1 MRTITIIFVI
11 IIIGFSYITEDD
23 GQTYTKLIDNQ
34 KINFSHYLD
43 ISEEFE
49 YDENDEKIN
58 SNTLRINDIT
68 TELKKFDPSRILLY
82 EKNLFPEAYE
92 QEVKYLRQQSESG
105 SLMKIRL
112 GLGLGIPKTSP
123 PGSTIVDEERDVS
136 DDAGAE
142 EYGIASIQLD
152 DNGKMVSAY
161 NEDDEDV
168 TFNFVYEG
176 DDDDDEDGNDSEDKQ
191 LAMKM
196 SSLGRSSIPPS
207 FYIKDLTDLLFP
219 LKLTFQNDIFIHSYD
234 ANPDNERIEP
244 QIISNISDIGIDGDI
259 VDDKCEEDTKTK

>member
-1 MRTITIIFVI
+1 MIFVI
-11 IIIGFSYITEDD
+11 LIIGFSYITEDN
-23 GQTYTKLIDNQ
+23 GQTYTKLINNQ
-34 KINFSHYLD
+34 QINFSHYLD
-43 ISEEFE
+43 ISEESG
-49 YDENDEKIN
+49 YDENDEKSN

-68 TELKKFDPSRILLY
+68 TEFKRFDPSRILLY

-92 QEVKYLRQQSESG
+92 QEVRYLRQQSESG

-112 GLGLGIPKTSP
+112 GLGLGIGNTSP
-123 PGSTIVDEERDVS
+123 PGSMIVDEERDVS
-136 DDAGAE
+136 DDAGEE
-142 EYGIASIQLD
+142 EYGIASIQID
-152 DNGKMVSAY
+152 DDGKMVSTY
-161 NEDDEDV
+161 NKDDENV

-176 DDDDDEDGNDSEDKQ
+176 DDDDEDVNDSEDEQ

-219 LKLTFQNDIFIHSYD
+219 LKLTFQNDIFTHSYD

-244 QIISNISDIGIDGDI
+244 QIIGNISDSGTDGEI
-259 VDDKCEEDTKTK
+259 VDDKCEEDTETK